1 MRIFAFVCLF
11 LCLSLAAGRTNI
23 VYAAGKVHAVQTE
36 KDDSLYDPFEK
47 TGGNAG
53 EAEQLVADPL
63 EKFNRGMFVFNDK
76 LYYWVLKP
84 TAQGYSYVVPEPA
97 RMCVKRFFLNLAT
110 PIRFVNCLLQG
121 KFNGAGSEL
130 TRFVVNS
137 TAGIAGLFDPA
148 YYCWELKRHEEDTGR
163 TFGTYGVGHGIYIV
177 LPFFG
182 PSSARDTVGMVGDAF
197 LDPLFYVNTNL
208 WESAAIEAYDKV
220 NSVSLKIDAYDE
232 FKKSAVDPYV
242 SLKNAYIQ
250 NRQYGLKQ

>member
-1 MRIFAFVCLF
+1 MKILACLCMF
-11 LCLSLAAGRTNI
+11 FCMCVFGGSVSR
-23 VYAAGKVHAVQTE
+23 VYAAGAVHAVQTQ

-47 TGGNAG
+47 SGGNADA
-53 EAEQLVADPL
+53 AEQQVADPL

-97 RMCVKRFFLNLAT
+97 RMCVKRFFVNLAT

-121 KFNGAGSEL
+121 RFAPAGSEL

-137 TAGIAGLFDPA
+137 TAGIGGLFDPA
-148 YYCWELKRHEEDTGR
+148 YYCWELKRSDEDTGR
-163 TFGTYGVGHGIYIV
+163 TFGRYGVGHGIYIV

-208 WESAAIEAYDKV
+208 WESAAIEASDKV
-220 NSVSLKIDAYDE
+220 NSVSLKINEYDE

-250 NRQYGLKQ
+250 NRQYGLTR